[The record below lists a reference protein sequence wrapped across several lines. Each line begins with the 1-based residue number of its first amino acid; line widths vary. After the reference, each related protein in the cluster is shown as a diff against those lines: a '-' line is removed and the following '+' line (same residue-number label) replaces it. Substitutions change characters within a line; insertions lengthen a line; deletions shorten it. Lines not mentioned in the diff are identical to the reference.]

1 MSDAE
6 LVSLSPA
13 ALVALVRALEAE
25 LAAVRAELA
34 ALREQVRP
42 PAKTPENSS
51 VPPAKAFKR
60 DRAARHRAAKVAGEP
75 APKRGP
81 KHGHPG
87 TSRARVAATA
97 VDVVLPCRPLACGA
111 CGHALPRTGGQV
123 VGRRQVIELPPIRPL
138 VIEARRYRLHCGHC
152 QHHTVGVYPS
162 GFGTQGRFGPQLQAQ
177 LALWHEQQHVGYDRL
192 VGLLQEVFG
201 LTISEGAVVDAV
213 ARVGAALAP
222 AAAAI
227 AATVRQAPVVGSD
240 ETSAR
245 VDGVN
250 YWEWVFQTDTAAYH
264 VIQRRRNTEV
274 VLSFLNGATP
284 QVWVSDLWK
293 PQLLAPTAAYQI
305 CLAHQL
311 RDLKYAIDAERGE
324 ARAGPRAWAQTCRAL
339 LQEAIHLR
347 HQEQAGQLSPA
358 AFASAVTA
366 VETTC
371 DQLLTET
378 LPPGWSADLQRRFVV
393 HRPGLLLFLHRA
405 DVPPTNNASE
415 RSLRPSVVH
424 RKVTGGF
431 RSETAAQ
438 AYASLRTV
446 ADTARKRGQ
455 SVYAQLLQAMGA
467 PLAGLPAN
475 PLPTSPTWLAV

>member
-1 MSDAE
+1 MSDGE
-6 LVSLSPA
+6 LARLSPA
-13 ALVALVRALEAE
+13 ALIAVVRALEAE

-34 ALREQVRP
+34 ALREQPRP
-42 PAKTPENSS
+42 PAKTPANAS

-60 DRAARHRAAKVAGEP
+60 TRRQPSTVDQP
-75 APKRGP
+75 ALKRGP
-81 KHGHPG
+81 KYGHPG
-87 TSRARVAATA
+87 TSRARVAPDG
-97 VDVVLPCRPLACGA
+97 VDVVLPCRPTACGA
-111 CGHALPRTGGQV
+111 CGHALPRTGGQLA
-123 VGRRQVIELPPIRPL
+123 GRRQVIELPPIRPL
-138 VIEARRYRLHCGHC
+138 VLEAQRYRVRCKHC
-152 QHHTVGVYPS
+152 QHHTVGAYPAD
-162 GFGTQGRFGPQLQAQ
+162 FATHGRFGPQLHAQ
-177 LALWHEQQHVGYDRL
+177 IALWHEQQHIGYDRL
-192 VGLLQEVFG
+192 VVLLQEVFG

-213 ARVGAALAP
+213 ARVGVALAP

-227 AATVRQAPVVGSD
+227 AETVRQAPVVGSD

-311 RDLKYAIDAERGE
+311 RDLQYAIDAERGE
-324 ARAGPRAWAQTCRAL
+324 ARAGPRAWAQRCRAL
-339 LQEAIHLR
+339 LQQAIHLR
-347 HQEQAGQLSPA
+347 HQEQAGELSPA
-358 AFASAVTA
+358 AFAAAVTA

-371 DQLLTET
+371 DQLLTEI

-431 RSETAAQ
+431 RSAAAAE
-438 AYASLRTV
+438 AYATLRTV

-455 SVYAQLLQAMGA
+455 SVYAQLLRAMGA
-467 PLAGLPAN
+467 PLAGLPLN
-475 PLPTSPTWLAV
+475 PLPA